1 MSYRLSF
8 TLVALVL
15 GACGGGQTQ
24 QSSQPQPQP
33 PPQPQQ
39 SSSSGGETVSSS
51 TNSEDTSSTQTAS
64 AAPAAPSFTPTAE
77 HIAAWRAA
85 AGILD
90 YNAAANFG
98 GGALRTGFTPD
109 PWGFPLTA
117 GGGRNPVDVASL
129 NIVDAVSGQ
138 PCGRSFVTR
147 RPDFHFT
154 FAAGTTFPLLRF
166 YVITENGADATL
178 LINQPNTQWRCNDD
192 HGRSDWGNRL
202 MPAIDFHNPDAG
214 RYDIWVGTFNAT
226 RNNRAQ
232 LFVTELDSNHP

>member
-1 MSYRLSF
+1 MSFRSNSAI
-8 TLVALVL
+8 LVSALAL
-15 GACGGGQTQ
+15 AACNGGQRPQ
-24 QSSQPQPQP
+24 PAQPQTP
-33 PPQPQQ
+33 PA
-39 SSSSGGETVSSS
+39 SGGQEQTQPAQPEAPATNET
-51 TNSEDTSSTQTAS
+51 TQAQPEAAQPAQTA
-64 AAPAAPSFTPTAE
+64 FTPTAE

-85 AGILD
+85 TTVLD
-90 YNAAANFG
+90 FNAQANFG

-138 PCGRSFVTR
+138 ACSRAFVTR

-154 FAAGTTFPLLRF
+154 FEAGTHFRLLRF
-166 YVITENGADATL
+166 YVVTENQSDATL

-192 HGRSDWGNRL
+192 HGRDGWSNNL
-202 MPAIDFHNPDAG
+202 MPAIDFSDPGAG
-214 RYDIWVGTFNAT
+214 RYDIWVGTFDAS

>member
-1 MSYRLSF
+1 MSFRSNSVILSA
-8 TLVALVL
+8 ALAL
-15 GACGGGQTQ
+15 AACNNAAPAQQT
-24 QSSQPQPQP
+24 QPQPT
-33 PPQPQQ
+33 
-39 SSSSGGETVSSS
+39 SGGQ
-51 TNSEDTSSTQTAS
+51 QTTTPPAQPE
-64 AAPAAPSFTPTAE
+64 APATNETTQAQPEAAQPAQAAFSPTAE
-77 HIAAWRAA
+77 HIAAWRNATTV
-85 AGILD
+85 LD
-90 YNAAANFG
+90 FNAQANFG

-138 PCGRSFVTR
+138 ACTRAFVTR

-154 FAAGTTFPLLRF
+154 FEAGTHFRLLRF
-166 YVITENGADATL
+166 YVVTENASDATL

-192 HGRSDWGNRL
+192 HHHEGWANPL
-202 MPAIDFHNPDAG
+202 MPAIDFADPGAG
-214 RYDIWVGTFNAT
+214 RYDIWVGTFDAS